1 MAEEK
6 NNQQQ
11 EQQPTQQTGTQTQ
24 GAQQAD
30 QKKQPDYDAIFG
42 KLDAILDKR
51 SGGIARS
58 ALKDDGLQDGE
69 VAEIVKAYRE
79 HKQNQQT
86 ENANRLQ
93 TVQAENEQLKAQL
106 LQQRIDTVASAEAAK
121 LGIAAAQLPYVVKLA
136 DMSNVLTDK
145 GEPDTAKISA
155 ALSKVLDDIPALKPQ
170 AAAAQGFVP
179 VGAAAGSGVSTGM
192 AATGADKPKVAT
204 KRWNRVNHN

>member
-11 EQQPTQQTGTQTQ
+11 EQQPTQQTGTQPQ
-24 GAQQAD
+24 GAQQTD
-30 QKKQPDYDAIFG
+30 QKKPDYDAIFG

-145 GEPDTAKISA
+145 GEPDAAKISA

-170 AAAAQGFVP
+170 AASANGFVA
-179 VGAAAGSGVSTGM
+179 VGAAAGSGVSTGT